1 MAGRNTFREDE
12 ALETPFDIRHLLR
25 ASGYIKKYLWKM
37 ILSLF
42 LSACG
47 GIAALF
53 APMVTQRALDGA
65 IPNKDVRQ
73 LIFLVVLLILTYVVS
88 IVFTTVRSHIMVH
101 VSQNIIYDIRKDLFA
116 HLQKLPFQYYDDRPH
131 GKILIWVVN
140 YVNSVSD
147 MLSNGLINVALEIL
161 NLIFIVIFM
170 FCVDVKLSLVVLAG
184 VPVLAVFMLWI
195 KNRQRKAWQQVSNK
209 NSNLNAYLQENI
221 VGVKITQIFAREE
234 ENEETFAE
242 LCRRCRSVWMRAV
255 TYSNLVWPGIDNISV
270 WVRAAVFIFGLLI
283 FGQGNTSLGVIVAIS
298 SYASRFWQP
307 IMNLGNIFN
316 NFINNIAYLE
326 RIFETMDEPVTVD
339 DAPDAVLMPPIR
351 GEVAFEHVTFGYES
365 DKPVLRDIS
374 FTVKPG
380 ESVALVGPTG
390 AGKSTIVNLLS
401 RFYNVDG
408 GRILIDGQDIAKV
421 TLASLRSRMG
431 IMLQDSFLFSGTIED
446 NIRYGRLDASP
457 EEIIEAAKT
466 VCADEFIRKFS
477 DGYQTEVKERGSL
490 LSQGQMQLV
499 SFARTLLS
507 DPAILILD
515 EATSSIDM
523 HTERALQQG
532 LNAMMQG
539 RTSFIIAHRLST
551 IKNCDRIMYID
562 QGGILESGTHQEL
575 IEKKGYYYRLYTAQ
589 MEDIA

>member
-1 MAGRNTFREDE
+1 MARRNTFREDE
-12 ALETPFDIRHLLR
+12 ALETPFDIRHLMR

-37 ILSLF
+37 LLSLF

-47 GIAALF
+47 GVAALF
-53 APMVTQRALDGA
+53 APMVTQKALDEA
-65 IPNKDVRQ
+65 IPRKDVRQ
-73 LIFLVVLLILTYVVS
+73 LFVLVAALILTYMVS
-88 IVFTTVRSHIMVH
+88 VVFTTVRSHIMIR

-116 HLQKLPFQYYDDRPH
+116 HLQKLPFQYYDDRPQ
-131 GKILIWVVN
+131 GKILIRVVN

-147 MLSNGLINVALEIL
+147 MLSNGLINVVLEIM

-170 FCVDVKLSLVVLAG
+170 FCVDVRLSLVVLAG
-184 VPVLAVFMLWI
+184 VPVLTTFLLWI

-221 VGVKITQIFAREE
+221 VGAKITQIFAREE
-234 ENEETFAE
+234 ENEEIFAE
-242 LCRRCRSVWMRAV
+242 LSNQCRSAWTRAV

-270 WVRAAVFIFGLLI
+270 CVRAAVFIFGLIIL
-283 FGQGNTSLGVIVAIS
+283 GQGNTSLGVIVAIS

-307 IMNLGNIFN
+307 IMSLGNIFN

-339 DAPDAVLMPPIR
+339 DAPDAVIMPPIR
-351 GEVAFEHVTFGYES
+351 GEVVFDHVTFGYEADRS
-365 DKPVLRDIS
+365 VLRDVS

-408 GRILIDGQDIAKV
+408 GRILIDGQDISKV
-421 TLASLRSRMG
+421 TIASLRSKMG

-446 NIRYGRLDASP
+446 NIRYGRLDAAA
-457 EEIIEAAKT
+457 EEVAEAAKT
-466 VCADEFIRKFS
+466 VCADEFIRKFP

-507 DPAILILD
+507 DPSILILD

-523 HTERALQQG
+523 HTERALQRG

-551 IKNCDRIMYID
+551 IKSCDRIMYID
-562 QGGILESGTHQEL
+562 EGGILESGTHQEL
-575 IEKKGYYYRLYTAQ
+575 MEKKGYYYRLYTAQ